1 MSKKIWRLSL
11 ILLLTVV
18 FISGCT
24 LPWKKPAATA
34 PNGQNPSGSNS
45 SINTPDSANATSTN
59 AVKKFSDYAELQKFL
74 TDNNNPGATSGSF
87 DSRGASV
94 GMVTSSLA
102 PTANSASVAGE
113 AAQGSAT
120 APAAV
125 GSGQPNNSLDYSG
138 TNNQVA
144 GVDEADIIKT
154 DGSYVYALVR
164 NDLLIIKVTPAASAQ
179 VISKITL
186 ADRPQDIFINGTSLA
201 VFGSDNQIY
210 AQPLYKTFRRQNP
223 YTFFKVFDLSDPTNP
238 KQVRDLK
245 FEGSYADARLINN
258 YVYLITNTYNNY
270 LAAEPLVPRVIDNG
284 QVLSQDCAASS
295 RCYAPPVFYFDM
307 PYDSYNYTNI
317 TAINIKDNNEA
328 ISGQDYLMN
337 NNQNLYVSANNIY
350 LTYTQY
356 INEYDLEQDVKRQL
370 VYPQLTPD
378 DQNKI
383 TQIEAAAN
391 FVLNKFEKRAKVGQI
406 IDTYL
411 GSLTADS
418 QTVWQGKISD
428 ALKLELAAKAQE
440 METTVI
446 HKISINGNKI
456 EYQAMGQVSGQV
468 LNQFSMDESGA
479 YFRLATTRN
488 QQSSQFS
495 DQTTDSYSNVYVLD
509 SSLQVVG
516 RLENLATTERI
527 YAARFFGDRVYLV
540 TFKQTD
546 PLYVIGLSDPT
557 KPTVL
562 GAVKIPGYSNYL
574 HPVDANGTKLI
585 GLGRDATVSASGQ
598 VTVKGLKLSLYD
610 FSDLSKPKELD
621 SYLIGDSSSDSIA
634 LSDHHAFLYSA
645 AKNIVVIPAV
655 LYSSGQLNFAGALV
669 FSLVNDSFTL
679 KGRLD
684 HSAGGSFT
692 QADYWDGYNYY
703 DNSVKRSLY
712 IGDNLFTFSN
722 KFLKINSLAD
732 LAEVKTLTLTAG
744 GSDYIITPGNT
755 PGNTPGSSSGGTG
768 TTPSFP
774 NPGSAD
780 GYGITGGSGAVA
792 PISGTGTPPG
802 LLP

>member
-11 ILLLTVV
+11 ILLVV
-18 FISGCT
+18 AIFVSGCT
-24 LPWKKPAATA
+24 FPWKKKPAPV
-34 PNGQNPSGSNS
+34 PNGQNFGVSNTS
-45 SINTPDSANATSTN
+45 ATSTDSVNATSTN
-59 AVKKFSDYAELQKFL
+59 AVRKFTDYAALKKFL
-74 TDNNNPGATSGSF
+74 TDNNNPGASSGSLV
-87 DSRGASV
+87 SQ
-94 GMVTSSLA
+94 GMAEGMITRSLA
-102 PTANSASVAGE
+102 PSASTGLATDK
-113 AAQGSAT
+113 AALAPSA
-120 APAAV
+120 AD
-125 GSGQPNNSLDYSG
+125 SSQPNSSLDYST

-154 DGSYVYALVR
+154 DGSYIYALVR
-164 NDLLIIKVTPAASAQ
+164 NELLIIKAVPASAAQ
-179 VISKITL
+179 IISKITL

-210 AQPLYKTFRRQNP
+210 AQPLYKTFRRQNA
-223 YTFFKVFDLSDPTNP
+223 YTFFKVFDLSDPANP
-238 KQVRDLK
+238 QQVRDLK
-245 FEGSYADARLINN
+245 FEGNYADARLIND
-258 YVYLITNTYNNY
+258 YVYLITSTYNNY
-270 LAAEPLVPRVIDNG
+270 LATEPLVPRVIDNG

-295 RCYAPPVFYFDM
+295 RCFAPAVYYFDM
-307 PYDSYNYTNI
+307 PYESYNYTNI
-317 TAINIKDNNEA
+317 AAINIKNNSEA

-356 INEYDLEQDVKRQL
+356 INEYDLEQDVKRRL

-378 DQNKI
+378 DQSKI
-383 TQIEAAAN
+383 TQIEATPN
-391 FVLNKFEKRAKVGQI
+391 FVLNKYEKRSKAGQI

-418 QTVWQGKISD
+418 QTSWQGKISD

-446 HKISINGNKI
+446 HKISISGNKI
-456 EYQAMGQVSGQV
+456 EYKAMGQVNGQV
-468 LNQFSMDESGA
+468 LNQFSMDENGA

-488 QQSSQFS
+488 QQSSQFL
-495 DQTTDSYSNVYVLD
+495 DQATDSYSNVYVLD
-509 SSLQVVG
+509 SDLKVVG

-562 GAVKIPGYSNYL
+562 GAVKISGYSNYL

-610 FSDLSKPKELD
+610 FSDLTKPKELD

-634 LSDHHAFLYSA
+634 LTDHHAFLYSA
-645 AKNIVVIPAV
+645 AKNIVVIPAT
-655 LYSSGQLNFAGALV
+655 LSAGGQLNFAGALV
-669 FSLVNDSFTL
+669 FSLLNNSFTL

-684 HSAGGSFT
+684 HSAGGNFT

-712 IGDNLFTFSN
+712 INDNLYTFSN
-722 KFLKINSLAD
+722 KFLKINGLAD
-732 LAEVKTLTLTAG
+732 LAEVKSLTLTAG
-744 GSDYIITPGNT
+744 GSDYIITPG
-755 PGNTPGSSSGGTG
+755 GVPGSPGGA
-768 TTPSFP
+768 PSFP

-780 GYGITGGSGAVA
+780 GYGITGGSGAGTGSSSLAVPA
-792 PISGTGTPPG
+792 LGTGTPPG
-802 LLP
+802 LQP